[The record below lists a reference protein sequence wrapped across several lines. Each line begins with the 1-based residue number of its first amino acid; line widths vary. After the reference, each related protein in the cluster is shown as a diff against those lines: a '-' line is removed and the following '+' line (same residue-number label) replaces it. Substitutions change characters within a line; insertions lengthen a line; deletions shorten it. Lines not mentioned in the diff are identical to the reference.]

1 MSDVAVTSET
11 MPVLDNPFKGM
22 KRKRKRKTLAK
33 GEAEPQGLNLTAM
46 MDMMT
51 ILLVFLIQSFAIE
64 PSSLPPDL
72 KPPTSTSA
80 ATLRPS
86 ITITVS
92 QTEIFVDGN
101 SVAKLADVTFGG
113 DLLIQQLVGPLNAVK
128 SKGDKLKSKMGG
140 DNEEAPILLVAHED
154 TPYEMLM
161 AVLTTAGRQNFNKFR
176 LQVIKKESPK

>member
-1 MSDVAVTSET
+1 MSDVAATSET
-11 MPVLDNPFKGM
+11 LPVLDNPFKGM

-101 SVAKLADVTFGG
+101 LVAKVADVTLGK
-113 DLLIQQLVGPLNAVK
+113 DRLIQQLVEPLDAIK
-128 SKGDKLKSKMGG
+128 RKGDVLKSKMGRT
-140 DNEEAPILLVAHED
+140 DDESAILLVAHED

-161 AVLTTAGRQNFNKFR
+161 AVLYTAGAQGFNKYR